1 MIKDYV
7 EQILILTYRSA
18 AGEVEQ
24 VLSLPRAEA
33 TVGDT
38 VYAIIRYIENN
49 IFRYRRHPCHRFF
62 PWVQLFLHL
71 TCSRNVPA

>member
-24 VLSLPRAEA
+24 VLSLPRAEEYGGRHR
-33 TVGDT
+33 VRDHS
-38 VYAIIRYIENN
+38 VY
-49 IFRYRRHPCHRFF
+49 
-62 PWVQLFLHL
+62 
-71 TCSRNVPA
+71 